1 MRTSFKI
8 PHTFTIVFSIIVAC
22 AALTWIVPGGEF
34 DRQVVNVDGHERS
47 IVVENSY
54 HHVDK
59 QPQTWQVFTSFF
71 KGFERTAPIIV
82 FILMIGGAFWIM
94 NETDAINRGIH
105 LFLAQ
110 MQRMQRRKLFQKVGV
125 DSLLII
131 AVMLMFSLF
140 GSVFGMSEETIA
152 FIVIFVPL
160 AISMGYDSIT
170 GVLMC
175 YVAAHIGFAGAM
187 LNPFTIGIAQG
198 LSGLPTF
205 SGLGYRFFC
214 WLLLT
219 VVAIVFTL
227 LYARWVKRN
236 PTKSIMYELDQYWR
250 DKAASTETGQE
261 LAKSSIGTWVV
272 FSIVSAVLLY
282 CAVTMPRTAITVG
295 TGTRN
300 IILFPFIA
308 GGFVLLGAIAALKSA
323 HHFILTLLLLTII
336 VLVTGVLGY
345 GWYVMEIAG
354 LFFAMGIA
362 AGFAFGMGLDRI
374 VRLFLEGCKDILTA
388 ALVVGLAGGIIVILE
403 DGKVIDTMLYAIS
416 QGMGDAGRI
425 GATASMYVVQNLL
438 NLIIPS
444 GSAKAA
450 LTIPMMAEWSDL
462 MGVSRQLTVLAFQ
475 FGDGFTNMITPTSGV
490 LIGVLGVARVPY
502 AQWFKFIWKFLLVL
516 LVIGFLLL
524 LPPLFMP
531 FAGF

>member
-1 MRTSFKI
+1 MRKFKI
-8 PHTFTIVFSIIVAC
+8 PHTFTIVFSIIIAC

-34 DRQVVNVDGHERS
+34 DRQVVEVDGHERS

-105 LFLAQ
+105 LFLAS
-110 MQRMQRRKLFQKVGV
+110 MQRMQQRKFFRRVGV
-125 DSLLII
+125 DNLLII
-131 AVMLMFSLF
+131 AIMLMFSAF
-140 GSVFGMSEETIA
+140 GSIFGMSEETIA

-214 WLLLT
+214 WILLT
-219 VVAIVFTL
+219 LVAIVFTL
-227 LYARWVKRN
+227 FYARWVKRN

-250 DKAASTETGQE
+250 DKAASTETEQQ
-261 LAKSSIGTWVV
+261 LANSSVGTWVV
-272 FSIVSAVLLY
+272 YGIVSAVLLY
-282 CAVTMPRTAITVG
+282 CAIAMPHTAVTIG
-295 TGTRN
+295 TGSRS

-308 GGFVLLGAIAALKSA
+308 GGFILLGFIAARRSA
-323 HHFILTLLLLTII
+323 HYFILTLLLLTII

-345 GWYVMEIAG
+345 DWYVMEIAG

-362 AGFAFGMGLDRI
+362 AGFAFNMNLDRI
-374 VRLFLEGCKDILTA
+374 VRLFLDGCKDILTA

-450 LTIPMMAEWSDL
+450 LTIPMMAE
-462 MGVSRQLTVLAFQ
+462 
-475 FGDGFTNMITPTSGV
+475 
-490 LIGVLGVARVPY
+490 
-502 AQWFKFIWKFLLVL
+502 
-516 LVIGFLLL
+516 
-524 LPPLFMP
+524 
-531 FAGF
+531 

>member
-1 MRTSFKI
+1 MRTHFKI
-8 PHTFTIVFSIIVAC
+8 PHTFTIVLSIIVAC

-34 DRQVVNVDGHERS
+34 DRQIVDVDGHERS
-47 IVVENSY
+47 VVVEDSY
-54 HHVDK
+54 HRVDR
-59 QPQTWQVFTSFF
+59 QPQTWQIFTSFF

-105 LFLAQ
+105 LFLAR
-110 MQRMQRRKLFQKVGV
+110 MQRMQQRPFFRRIGV
-125 DSLLII
+125 DNLLII
-131 AVMLMFSLF
+131 AIMLMFSAF
-140 GSVFGMSEETIA
+140 GSIFGMSEETIA

-160 AISMGYDSIT
+160 AISMGYDSIV

-214 WLLLT
+214 WILLT
-219 VVAIVFTL
+219 VTAIVFTL
-227 LYARWVKRN
+227 LYAHWVKRN

-250 DKAASTETGQE
+250 DKAATTEAERQIV
-261 LAKSSIGTWVV
+261 KSGVGTWIVYAL
-272 FSIVSAVLLY
+272 VSAVLLY
-282 CAVTMPRTAITVG
+282 CAISMPRTSITVG
-295 TGTRN
+295 TGSRD

-308 GGFVLLGAIAALKSA
+308 GGFILLGLLAARQSA
-323 HHFILTLLLLTII
+323 HHFILTLLLLTIV

-345 GWYVMEIAG
+345 DWYVMEIAG

-362 AGFAFGMGLDRI
+362 AGFAFDMRLDRI
-374 VRLFLEGCKDILTA
+374 VRLFLDGCKDILVA

-502 AQWFKFIWKFLLVL
+502 AKWFKFIWKFLLALIVL
-516 LVIGFLLL
+516 GFLLL